1 MDLRELYYLNALA
14 EEQSISKA
22 AERLYIAQASLSQFL
37 RQFEAQLGSPI
48 FVRTNKGI
56 RPTPSGKVFLSHAKH
71 ILKEY
76 QQAQQEFWDNEN
88 TVGGTVFFGVSSFR
102 GSYVI
107 PPILKKFY
115 DQNPRA
121 TINIYEG
128 NSMNLVEKIREG
140 ELDLALS
147 AYPIVSTE
155 GWDNENTVGGTVFF
169 GVSSFRGSYVIP
181 PILKKFYDQN
191 PRATINIYEGNSMN
205 LVEKIRE
212 GELDLALSAYPIV
225 STEGIQME
233 YLYRD
238 EVLLVATKDHPIL
251 QQARMD
257 ETGRL
262 RVSMEEVTH
271 HECILSGKDTMLG
284 HLIRSAFGA
293 YGLRL
298 KSKHGNITA
307 AFAASMARVGLA
319 LAFTYRSCIVEE
331 PDVVYLSLGSQGLYL
346 RLALLSPTTDY
357 RSKATLALTKLLR
370 EELSGKNAD
379 KKTPSPSNQI
389 NEGAL

>member
-121 TINIYEG
+121 TINIYE
-128 NSMNLVEKIREG
+128 
-140 ELDLALS
+140 A
-147 AYPIVSTE
+147 
-155 GWDNENTVGGTVFF
+155 
-169 GVSSFRGSYVIP
+169 
-181 PILKKFYDQN
+181 
-191 PRATINIYEGNSMN
+191 
-205 LVEKIRE
+205 
-212 GELDLALSAYPIV
+212 
-225 STEGIQME
+225 
-233 YLYRD
+233 
-238 EVLLVATKDHPIL
+238 
-251 QQARMD
+251 
-257 ETGRL
+257 
-262 RVSMEEVTH
+262 
-271 HECILSGKDTMLG
+271 
-284 HLIRSAFGA
+284 
-293 YGLRL
+293 LRL
-298 KSKHGNITA
+298 PHRQHRGHPDGIPLPGRGAAGRHQRPPDLTAGPHGRDRA
-307 AFAASMARVGLA
+307 APRLDG
-319 LAFTYRSCIVEE
+319 
-331 PDVVYLSLGSQGLYL
+331 GSH
-346 RLALLSPTTDY
+346 P
-357 RSKATLALTKLLR
+357 
-370 EELSGKNAD
+370 
-379 KKTPSPSNQI
+379 P
-389 NEGAL
+389 

>member
-128 NSMNLVEKIREG
+128 NSMNLV
-140 ELDLALS
+140 
-147 AYPIVSTE
+147 
-155 GWDNENTVGGTVFF
+155 
-169 GVSSFRGSYVIP
+169 
-181 PILKKFYDQN
+181 
-191 PRATINIYEGNSMN
+191 
-205 LVEKIRE
+205 
-212 GELDLALSAYPIV
+212 
-225 STEGIQME
+225 
-233 YLYRD
+233 
-238 EVLLVATKDHPIL
+238 ATKDHPIL

-262 RVSMEEVTH
+262 RVSMEEVTR

-298 KSKHGNITA
+298 KSKHDNITA
-307 AFAASMARVGLA
+307 EFAASMARVGLA

>member
-56 RPTPSGKVFLSHAKH
+56 PSGKVFLSHAKH

-76 QQAQQEFWDNEN
+76 QQAQQEF
-88 TVGGTVFFGVSSFR
+88 
-102 GSYVI
+102 
-107 PPILKKFY
+107 
-115 DQNPRA
+115 
-121 TINIYEG
+121 
-128 NSMNLVEKIREG
+128 
-140 ELDLALS
+140 
-147 AYPIVSTE
+147 
-155 GWDNENTVGGTVFF
+155 WDNENTVGGTVFF

>member
-155 GWDNENTVGGTVFF
+155 IG
-169 GVSSFRGSYVIP
+169 
-181 PILKKFYDQN
+181 
-191 PRATINIYEGNSMN
+191 RASC
-205 LVEKIRE
+205 RE
-212 GELDLALSAYPIV
+212 
-225 STEGIQME
+225 
-233 YLYRD
+233 
-238 EVLLVATKDHPIL
+238 
-251 QQARMD
+251 
-257 ETGRL
+257 
-262 RVSMEEVTH
+262 RV
-271 HECILSGKDTMLG
+271 
-284 HLIRSAFGA
+284 
-293 YGLRL
+293 
-298 KSKHGNITA
+298 
-307 AFAASMARVGLA
+307 
-319 LAFTYRSCIVEE
+319 
-331 PDVVYLSLGSQGLYL
+331 
-346 RLALLSPTTDY
+346 
-357 RSKATLALTKLLR
+357 
-370 EELSGKNAD
+370 
-379 KKTPSPSNQI
+379 
-389 NEGAL
+389 

>member
-155 GWDNENTVGGTVFF
+155 G
-169 GVSSFRGSYVIP
+169 
-181 PILKKFYDQN
+181 
-191 PRATINIYEGNSMN
+191 
-205 LVEKIRE
+205 
-212 GELDLALSAYPIV
+212 
-225 STEGIQME
+225 IQME

-262 RVSMEEVTH
+262 RVSMEEVTR

-298 KSKHGNITA
+298 KSKHDNIT
-307 AFAASMARVGLA
+307 
-319 LAFTYRSCIVEE
+319 EE

>member
-56 RPTPSGKVFLSHAKH
+56 RPTPSGKVCVSP
-71 ILKEY
+71 
-76 QQAQQEFWDNEN
+76 
-88 TVGGTVFFGVSSFR
+88 GTSRPSRSS
-102 GSYVI
+102 
-107 PPILKKFY
+107 
-115 DQNPRA
+115 
-121 TINIYEG
+121 G
-128 NSMNLVEKIREG
+128 N
-140 ELDLALS
+140 
-147 AYPIVSTE
+147 
-155 GWDNENTVGGTVFF
+155 NENTVGGTVFF

-262 RVSMEEVTH
+262 RVSMEEVTR
-271 HECILSGKDTMLG
+271 HECTLSGKDTMLG

-379 KKTPSPSNQI
+379 KKTPSPSSQI

>member
-155 GWDNENTVGGTVFF
+155 G
-169 GVSSFRGSYVIP
+169 
-181 PILKKFYDQN
+181 
-191 PRATINIYEGNSMN
+191 
-205 LVEKIRE
+205 
-212 GELDLALSAYPIV
+212 
-225 STEGIQME
+225 IQME

-251 QQARMD
+251 RQARMD

-262 RVSMEEVTH
+262 RVLMEEVTR

-284 HLIRSAFGA
+284 HLIRSAFEA

-298 KSKHGNITA
+298 KSKHDNITA

-389 NEGAL
+389 NESAL

>member
-56 RPTPSGKVFLSHAKH
+56 RPTPSGKFFLSHAKH

-76 QQAQQEFWDNEN
+76 QQAQQEF
-88 TVGGTVFFGVSSFR
+88 
-102 GSYVI
+102 
-107 PPILKKFY
+107 
-115 DQNPRA
+115 
-121 TINIYEG
+121 
-128 NSMNLVEKIREG
+128 
-140 ELDLALS
+140 
-147 AYPIVSTE
+147 
-155 GWDNENTVGGTVFF
+155 WDNENTVGGTVFF

-262 RVSMEEVTH
+262 RVSMEEVTR
-271 HECILSGKDTMLG
+271 HECTLSGKDTMLG

>member
-76 QQAQQEFWDNEN
+76 QQSQQEFWDNEN

-147 AYPIVSTE
+147 AYPTSA
-155 GWDNENTVGGTVFF
+155 
-169 GVSSFRGSYVIP
+169 
-181 PILKKFYDQN
+181 
-191 PRATINIYEGNSMN
+191 PRASRWNTSTGTRCCWSPPKTTRSYSRPTWTRPG
-205 LVEKIRE
+205 
-212 GELDLALSAYPIV
+212 GSASRWRKSPAM
-225 STEGIQME
+225 S
-233 YLYRD
+233 
-238 EVLLVATKDHPIL
+238 ASSA
-251 QQARMD
+251 ARIPCW
-257 ETGRL
+257 
-262 RVSMEEVTH
+262 VT
-271 HECILSGKDTMLG
+271 
-284 HLIRSAFGA
+284 
-293 YGLRL
+293 
-298 KSKHGNITA
+298 
-307 AFAASMARVGLA
+307 
-319 LAFTYRSCIVEE
+319 
-331 PDVVYLSLGSQGLYL
+331 
-346 RLALLSPTTDY
+346 
-357 RSKATLALTKLLR
+357 
-370 EELSGKNAD
+370 
-379 KKTPSPSNQI
+379 
-389 NEGAL
+389 

>member
-48 FVRTNKGI
+48 FVRTN
-56 RPTPSGKVFLSHAKH
+56 KVFLSHAKH

-155 GWDNENTVGGTVFF
+155 G
-169 GVSSFRGSYVIP
+169 
-181 PILKKFYDQN
+181 
-191 PRATINIYEGNSMN
+191 
-205 LVEKIRE
+205 
-212 GELDLALSAYPIV
+212 
-225 STEGIQME
+225 IQME

-238 EVLLVATKDHPIL
+238 EVLVATKDHPIL

-262 RVSMEEVTH
+262 RVSMEEVTR

-298 KSKHGNITA
+298 KSKHDNITA
-307 AFAASMARVGLA
+307 EFAASMARVGLA

>member
-155 GWDNENTVGGTVFF
+155 G
-169 GVSSFRGSYVIP
+169 
-181 PILKKFYDQN
+181 
-191 PRATINIYEGNSMN
+191 
-205 LVEKIRE
+205 
-212 GELDLALSAYPIV
+212 
-225 STEGIQME
+225 IQME

-251 QQARMD
+251 RQARMD

-262 RVSMEEVTH
+262 RVSMEEVTR

-284 HLIRSAFGA
+284 HLIEARQHH
-293 YGLRL
+293 RRICRI
-298 KSKHGNITA
+298 HGTGWPCSGFHLPLLHRRRA
-307 AFAASMARVGLA
+307 GCR
-319 LAFTYRSCIVEE
+319 
-331 PDVVYLSLGSQGLYL
+331 LSLAGI
-346 RLALLSPTTDY
+346 A
-357 RSKATLALTKLLR
+357 
-370 EELSGKNAD
+370 
-379 KKTPSPSNQI
+379 
-389 NEGAL
+389 GALPPAGPALPHHRLPLQGDAGPDQAAPRRAEWQKRR

>member
-48 FVRTNKGI
+48 FMRTNKGI
-56 RPTPSGKVFLSHAKH
+56 RPTPFGKVFLSHAKH

-155 GWDNENTVGGTVFF
+155 G
-169 GVSSFRGSYVIP
+169 
-181 PILKKFYDQN
+181 
-191 PRATINIYEGNSMN
+191 
-205 LVEKIRE
+205 
-212 GELDLALSAYPIV
+212 
-225 STEGIQME
+225 IQME

-238 EVLLVATKDHPIL
+238 EVLLVATKVHPIL

-262 RVSMEEVTH
+262 RVSMRKSPAMSASSAARIPCWVT
-271 HECILSGKDTMLG
+271 
-284 HLIRSAFGA
+284 
-293 YGLRL
+293 
-298 KSKHGNITA
+298 
-307 AFAASMARVGLA
+307 
-319 LAFTYRSCIVEE
+319 
-331 PDVVYLSLGSQGLYL
+331 
-346 RLALLSPTTDY
+346 
-357 RSKATLALTKLLR
+357 
-370 EELSGKNAD
+370 
-379 KKTPSPSNQI
+379 
-389 NEGAL
+389 